1 MKRYFADRPI
11 QSKLLICF
19 LPILVLSVVL
29 TGFFSYLSSSR
40 QLKENAFY
48 ALSDTTHQT
57 ALFMNDKFMTIF
69 EQLVR
74 LERND
79 ALGSILSGEGQT
91 AEQHRYDD
99 LIELHKQLDDVYHSY
114 FQMIDSIFVA
124 FNNGRS
130 FNLQQEYV
138 PRQVHIDLDGWLK
151 RYNTSKKGYYW
162 LNSHKDTIFETVE
175 QRKVMSSFKMIGTES
190 SPVSGIVL
198 INLRESYF
206 LDIME
211 NVNISPGGTLV
222 LISPE
227 GALFSKELD
236 KGYELSR
243 DTITALRNSTAG
255 SGSFSTDSKEG
266 RKMAIAYN
274 TLPLNHWVLA
284 AVVPEKDILEG
295 ANRIKYITLV
305 IMVFILIVVSLA
317 AAVVARNLSNP
328 LRYLSKQVK
337 RFERGDFTVS
347 FALDQHNEMGVLA
360 RGLSGLLASVVQL
373 LDKVRSE
380 QEKKRQIELQAMQAQ
395 IQPHFLYN
403 TLSSIKHLI
412 DMNERQRASTMVS
425 ALTSY
430 FRISISKGRE
440 IIPVRE
446 EMEHVRSYLMILN
459 IRYSQEFDY
468 EIKVADE
475 LLELPILKL
484 TLQPIVENAIYHG
497 IKNKHGQGHLS
508 VTGYREGDNAVFE
521 VYDNGHGISE
531 AKLSQLRASL
541 QSDTAAYEAITYG
554 LWNAHMRILLHFG
567 NSYGLQLD
575 SEEGVYTRVKVYL
588 PFANKAKGESADA

>member
-1 MKRYFADRPI
+1 MKRYLVDRPI

-48 ALSDTTHQT
+48 ALADTTHQT
-57 ALFMNDKFMTIF
+57 ALFMNDKFLTIF

-74 LERND
+74 LEDND
-79 ALGSILSGEGQT
+79 ALQSILSGEGQ
-91 AEQHRYDD
+91 AADQNRYDD
-99 LIELHKQLDDVYHSY
+99 LIKLHDQLDDVYHSY

-138 PRQVHIDLDGWLK
+138 PRQVHIDLNDWLR
-151 RYNTSKKGYYW
+151 RYNTSQKGYYW

-175 QRKVMSSFKMIGTES
+175 QRRVMSSFKMIGTEH
-190 SPVSGIVL
+190 SPASGIVL

-206 LDIME
+206 LEIME
-211 NVNISPGGTLV
+211 NVKISPGGTLM

-227 GALFSKELD
+227 GELYSKTLD
-236 KGYELSR
+236 AEYELSGE
-243 DTITALRNSTAG
+243 TINALRNGSQD
-255 SGSFSTDSKEG
+255 SGSLTADSKAG

-295 ANRIKYITLV
+295 ATRIKYISLV
-305 IMVFILIVVSLA
+305 LILFILIVFIVA

-337 RFERGDFTVS
+337 RFERGDLGVS
-347 FALDQHNEMGVLA
+347 FELDQHNEIGVLA
-360 RGLSGLLASVVQL
+360 RGLSGLVASVAQL
-373 LDKVRSE
+373 LETVRSE

-459 IRYSQEFDY
+459 IRYSQEFDF
-468 EIKVADE
+468 EIKVEDE

-484 TLQPIVENAIYHG
+484 TLQPLVENAIYHG
-497 IKNKHGQGHLS
+497 IKNKHGHGFLS
-508 VTGYREGDNAVFE
+508 ISGRREGDYAVFK
-521 VYDNGHGISE
+521 VYDNGHGISRD
-531 AKLSQLRASL
+531 KLSQLRASL
-541 QSDTAAYEAITYG
+541 ESETVGHEAITYG
-554 LWNAHMRILLHFG
+554 LWNAHRRIVLHFG
-567 NSYGLQLD
+567 SRYGLKLD
-575 SEEGVYTRVKVYL
+575 SEEGLYTQVKVYL
-588 PFANKAKGESADA
+588 PYTGDTKGERL